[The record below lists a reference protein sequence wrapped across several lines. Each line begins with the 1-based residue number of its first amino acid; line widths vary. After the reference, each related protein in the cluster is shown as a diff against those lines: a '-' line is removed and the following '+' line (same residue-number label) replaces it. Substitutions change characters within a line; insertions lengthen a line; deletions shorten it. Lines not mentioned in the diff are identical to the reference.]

1 MHHIMQLMVRK
12 RSVRIKIIIDILEGN
27 SKFIIYSTK
36 LKEVDSPAI
45 SRGYTLTSSI
55 DNIT

>member
-1 MHHIMQLMVRK
+1 MHYIMQLMVRK

-36 LKEVDSPAI
+36 LKKVDSPAI